1 MVYQILKSLLFSK
14 VNLLNIGKKLIVP
27 IAFCCMIL
35 FSCTADKLE
44 LEPSPIVIIDTVGVN
59 DTTTTDTL
67 GADTCKF
74 STHIQPI
81 INQNCALAGCH
92 STGFGSGDFSSYSGL
107 FAKIDNNGPFES
119 RVLIVQDMPPGGS
132 LSVSD
137 RDLIQC
143 WLDNGAT
150 NN

>member
-1 MVYQILKSLLFSK
+1 MLMVPQTLKSLLFSK
-14 VNLLNIGKKLIVP
+14 INLLNMGKRLIVP
-27 IAFCCMIL
+27 VAFCCMIL

-44 LEPSPIVIIDTVGVN
+44 LEPPPVVIIDTGGVT
-59 DTTTTDTL
+59 DTTAT
-67 GADTCKF
+67 DTCKF

-92 STGFGSGDFSSYSGL
+92 STGFGSGDFTSYSGL

-119 RVLIVQDMPPGGS
+119 RVLIVQDMPPSGS
-132 LSVSD
+132 LSVSN

>member
-1 MVYQILKSLLFSK
+1 M
-14 VNLLNIGKKLIVP
+14 GKRLIVP
-27 IAFCCMIL
+27 VAFCCMTL

-44 LEPSPIVIIDTVGVN
+44 LETPPLVIIDSGGVT
-59 DTTTTDTL
+59 DTTTIDSTGT
-67 GADTCKF
+67 DTCKY

-81 INQNCALAGCH
+81 INQNCAFAGCH
-92 STGFGSGDFSSYSGL
+92 STGFGSGDFTAYSGL
-107 FAKIDNNGPFES
+107 FAKIDNGGPFEN
-119 RVLIVQDMPPGGS
+119 RVLILQDMPPGGP

-143 WLDNGAT
+143 WLDNGAI

>member
-1 MVYQILKSLLFSK
+1 M
-14 VNLLNIGKKLIVP
+14 GKKLIVP
-27 IAFCCMIL
+27 VAFCCMIL

-44 LEPSPIVIIDTVGVN
+44 LEPPPIVIIDTGEVT
-59 DTTTTDTL
+59 DTTTIDTTVT
-67 GADTCKF
+67 DTCKY

-81 INQNCALAGCH
+81 INQNRAFAGCH
-92 STGFGSGDFSSYSGL
+92 STGFGSGDFTAYSGL
-107 FAKIDNNGPFES
+107 FAKIDNGGPFES
-119 RVLIVQDMPPGGS
+119 RVLISQDMPPSGP
-132 LSVSD
+132 LSQTD